1 MLVLSLFAISA
12 GSGDPNRRRRG
23 TVSDVYKWESDK
35 SAITNLALRCW
46 AREVARQR
54 AQSEVVEDSSLA
66 AAFAAE
72 MKRKQDL
79 NLISRVYEFLGIYAR
94 PISGGKF
101 ELKKRHKLF

>member
-1 MLVLSLFAISA
+1 
-12 GSGDPNRRRRG
+12 
-23 TVSDVYKWESDK
+23 VSDVYKWESDK
-35 SAITNLALRCW
+35 AAITTLALRCW

-66 AAFAAE
+66 AALAAA
-72 MKRKQDL
+72 MKRKQDS
-79 NLISRVYEFLGIYAR
+79 NLISHVYESPYIYAR

>member
-1 MLVLSLFAISA
+1 MSKLY
-12 GSGDPNRRRRG
+12 N
-23 TVSDVYKWESDK
+23 WESDRT
-35 SAITNLALRCW
+35 AITNLALRCW

-54 AQSEVVEDSSLA
+54 AQSEVVENSSLA

-72 MKRKQDL
+72 MKRKQAL